1 MKTFEERF
9 TAWLDG
15 VLNGEELRSFERE
28 NRENP
33 FLIQQ
38 KGEYLKLKSLL
49 KNGDCRPELANPD
62 FFTSQIMSE
71 IRRAGTVRSSPKP
84 RLWFG
89 LPRLAWGGVGVLSIG
104 LALFFVLIPR
114 GNNSDPR
121 ANYVAEVLNTKTA
134 DPKVKATVE
143 NQKDMTIIK
152 LEGLDRLPPQQD
164 LHH

>member
-15 VLNGEELRSFERE
+15 VLKGEDLRSFERE

-33 FLIQQ
+33 FLDQQ
-38 KGEYLKLKSLL
+38 KGEYLKLKRLL
-49 KNGDCRPELANPD
+49 GGGEYRPELANPD

-71 IRRAGTVRSSPKP
+71 IRRGAAVSPSFRP
-84 RLWFG
+84 SLWFG
-89 LPRLAWGGVGVLSIG
+89 LPRLAWGGIGVLSIG
-104 LALFFVLIPR
+104 LTLFFVLIPR

-134 DPKVKATVE
+134 NPKVKATVE
-143 NQKDMTIIK
+143 NQKDMTVIK

>member
-15 VLNGEELRSFERE
+15 VLDGEELRCFERE
-28 NRENP
+28 NP
-33 FLIQQ
+33 LLIQH
-38 KGEYLKLKSLL
+38 KVEYLKLRSLL
-49 KNGDCRPELANPD
+49 RNRDYRPVLRNPD

-71 IRRAGTVRSSPKP
+71 IRGETAVGPGLNKP
-84 RLWFG
+84 SLWFG

-104 LALFFVLIPR
+104 LALFVVLIPR

-152 LEGLDRLPPQQD
+152 LDGLNRVPPQQD

>member
-15 VLNGEELRSFERE
+15 VLDGEELRCFERE
-28 NRENP
+28 NP
-33 FLIQQ
+33 LLIQH
-38 KGEYLKLKSLL
+38 KVEYLKLRSLL
-49 KNGDCRPELANPD
+49 RNEDYRPELANPD

-71 IRRAGTVRSSPKP
+71 IRRETGVGPVLKP
-84 RLWFG
+84 SLWFG

-104 LALFFVLIPR
+104 LALFIVLIPR

-121 ANYVAEVLNTKTA
+121 ASYVAEVLNTKTA